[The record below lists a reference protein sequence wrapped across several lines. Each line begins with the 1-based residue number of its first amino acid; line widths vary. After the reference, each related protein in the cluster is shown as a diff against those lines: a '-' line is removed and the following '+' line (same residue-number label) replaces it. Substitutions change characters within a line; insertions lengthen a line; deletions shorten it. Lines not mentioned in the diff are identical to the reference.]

1 MSAHALAVLEFE
13 RVLERVS
20 ERAATAPGRRRIRA
34 LTPRFSALAV
44 RRELDR
50 VRAAIR
56 FHSERPDWGM
66 PPIPEV
72 EDSLRRLDVE
82 GAVLEPLEL
91 HALGVLLASSRTLSG
106 ALAKL
111 DDPTGA
117 LTGLRNRLSE
127 DEELEREIARTVDAD
142 GQVLDGASKDLRRIR
157 DRLRGARGRVVKRLE
172 AVIARLGPRHVVP
185 DASVTLREGRY
196 VIPLRREGRREVSG
210 IVHDESQTGATLYV
224 EPPEAIE
231 AMNELRDLEREE
243 AREIRRVLAALTARI
258 AGGGPRLTG
267 TLDALADFDGL
278 HARAR
283 TAAAWNAH
291 VPEVIEDPAD
301 GVVLA
306 GARHPL
312 LVEAQGLD
320 SVVPFDLELAPE
332 ERAVVVSG
340 PNTGGKS
347 VFLKATGLAAVLT
360 QSGVIPPV
368 APGTRLPVFG
378 AFYADIG
385 DEQSIARSLSTF
397 SAHLENLSEIV
408 RSADQRCLVLV
419 DEMGTGTD
427 PAEGAA
433 LARAMLEQLVL
444 QGALTLASSHLGAL
458 KRLDGEGTG
467 VVNAS
472 LQFDAEAMEPT
483 YRLVKGRPGR
493 SYGLAIARR
502 MGFPREVLDRAET
515 YVDDDEAR
523 LEETLARLE
532 AREAEAERLVHE
544 LDKERA
550 RTSRLTLELER
561 RERSLRESER
571 RQESEAR
578 EEARKLLLGAR
589 AEVEDAVREL
599 RRAAEE
605 NEHLPDAVHRAR
617 SRVERAAEGVRE
629 DGREGARRGRE
640 GNIPEG
646 LDAGRRVRIRAT
658 GAKGLVVEVR
668 SDRAQVEVGALKIE
682 VPLEDLELAE
692 GGESSAFSS
701 VSGKGAR
708 GSASTRSST
717 GWVGPESGMA
727 RLEVDLRGLRVHEV
741 EIELARALDEAILE
755 DLPELRIIHGKG
767 TGALRKRVGEM
778 LEADKRV
785 RSVRM
790 GGPTE
795 GGAGVTVAGFRE
807 ASAS

>member
-1 MSAHALAVLEFE
+1 MSGHALAVLEFE

-20 ERAATAPGRRRIRA
+20 ERAASGAGRRRIRA
-34 LTPRFSALAV
+34 LSPRTSTTEV
-44 RRELDR
+44 VRELDR
-50 VRAAIR
+50 VRAVMR
-56 FHSERPDWGM
+56 FHAERPDWGM
-66 PPIPEV
+66 PSVPEV
-72 EDSLRRLDVE
+72 DDVLRRLTVE
-82 GAVLEPLEL
+82 GAVLEPQEL
-91 HALGVLLASSRTLSG
+91 HALGVLLASSRALAG
-106 ALAKL
+106 ALARL
-111 DDPTGA
+111 DDPEGA
-117 LTGLRNRLSE
+117 LASLRHRLVE
-127 DEELEREIARTVDAD
+127 EEELEGEIDRTVDGD
-142 GQVLDGASKDLRRIR
+142 GHVQDRASRELRRIR
-157 DRLRGARGRVVKRLE
+157 DRLRGAHGRVVKRLE
-172 AVIARLGPRHVVP
+172 AVMARLDARHAVP

-196 VIPLRREGRREVSG
+196 VIPLRREARREVGG

-243 AREIRRVLAALTARI
+243 AREIRRILAALTARLSPSA
-258 AGGGPRLTG
+258 AGLRGA
-267 TLDALADFDGL
+267 LDALADFDGL

-283 TAAAWNAH
+283 TASAWRAH
-291 VPEVIEDPAD
+291 VPEITDDPAD
-301 GVVLA
+301 GLHLV

-312 LVEAQGLD
+312 LVETQGLEA
-320 SVVPFDLELAPE
+320 VVPYDLELGPE

-347 VFLKATGLAAVLT
+347 VFLKATGLAAALA
-360 QSGVIPPV
+360 QSGVVPPV
-368 APGTRLPVFG
+368 GPGTRLPVFG

-408 RSADQRCLVLV
+408 RRADQRSLVLV

-433 LARAMLEQLVL
+433 LARAMLEELVTR
-444 QGALTLASSHLGAL
+444 GALTLASSHLGAL
-458 KRLDGEGTG
+458 KRLDGEGSR

-502 MGFPREVLDRAET
+502 LGFPEEVLDRAET

-523 LEETLARLE
+523 MEETLARLE

-550 RTSRLTLELER
+550 RTTRLAEDLER
-561 RERSLRESER
+561 RERVLSESER
-571 RQESEAR
+571 HHEAEAK
-578 EEARKLLLGAR
+578 EEARKLLLDAR
-589 AEVEDAVREL
+589 SEVEEAVREL

-605 NEHLPDAVHRAR
+605 HDDMADAVHRAR
-617 SRVERAAEGVRE
+617 SRVERAAEGVRDE
-629 DGREGARRGRE
+629 RRDGGHRGHEGE
-640 GNIPEG
+640 SFEELQP
-646 LDAGRRVRIRAT
+646 GRRVRIRAT
-658 GAKGLVVEVR
+658 GAKGRLAEVR
-668 SDRAQVEVGALKIE
+668 SDRAQVEVGALRIE
-682 VPLEDLELAE
+682 VPLEDLELVE
-692 GGESSAFSS
+692 GGGSTSATP
-701 VSGKGAR
+701 SGR
-708 GSASTRSST
+708 SGSGRASGT
-717 GWVGPESGMA
+717 GSGNGWTGPESGMA
-727 RLEVDLRGLRVHEV
+727 RLEVDLRGLRVHELEV
-741 EIELARALDEAILE
+741 ALARALDEAIFE

-778 LEADKRV
+778 LERDGRV
-785 RSVRM
+785 RTVRM

-807 ASAS
+807 APPS

>member
-1 MSAHALAVLEFE
+1 MSGHALAVLEFE

-20 ERAATAPGRRRIRA
+20 ERAASPAGRRRVRA
-34 LTPRFSALAV
+34 LTPRSSAPEV
-44 RRELDR
+44 VRELDR
-50 VRAAIR
+50 VRAVIR
-56 FHSERPDWGM
+56 FHAERPDWGM
-66 PPIPEV
+66 PPVPEV
-72 EDSLRRLDVE
+72 EDPLRRLGVE

-91 HALGVLLASSRTLSG
+91 HALGVLLASSRQLSVALGKLGDPEG
-106 ALAKL
+106 ALA
-111 DDPTGA
+111 T
-117 LTGLRNRLSE
+117 LRTRLLE
-127 DEELEREIARTVDAD
+127 EEELEREIDRTVDAD
-142 GQVLDGASKDLRRIR
+142 GHVQDRASRELRRIR
-157 DRLRGARGRVVKRLE
+157 DRLRGAHGRVVKRLE
-172 AVIARLGPRHVVP
+172 AVMGRLDARHVVP

-196 VIPLRREGRREVSG
+196 VIPLRREARREVGG

-243 AREIRRVLAALTARI
+243 AREIRRILASLTARLAPEA
-258 AGGGPRLTG
+258 AGLQGA
-267 TLDALADFDGL
+267 LDALADFDGL

-283 TAAAWNAH
+283 TAAAWRAH
-291 VPEVIEDPAD
+291 VPEVAEDPAA
-301 GVVLA
+301 GLVLS

-312 LVEAQGLD
+312 LVESQGLD
-320 SVVPFDLELAPE
+320 AVVPYDLELGPE

-347 VFLKATGLAAVLT
+347 VFLKATGLAAALT
-360 QSGVIPPV
+360 QSGVVPPV
-368 APGTRLPVFG
+368 GPGTRLPVFG

-408 RSADQRCLVLV
+408 HRADGRSLVLV

-433 LARAMLEQLVL
+433 LARAMLEELVAR
-444 QGALTLASSHLGAL
+444 GALTLASSHLGAL
-458 KRLDGEGTG
+458 KRLDGEGSR

-472 LQFDAEAMEPT
+472 LQFDAEEMEPT

-502 MGFPREVLDRAET
+502 LGFPPEVIDRAET

-523 LEETLARLE
+523 MEETLARLE
-532 AREAEAERLVHE
+532 AREAEAERLVHA

-550 RTSRLTLELER
+550 RTSRLTEELER
-561 RERSLRESER
+561 RERALSESER
-571 RQESEAR
+571 RHESEAK

-605 NEHLPDAVHRAR
+605 HDDLAEAVHRAR
-617 SRVERAAEGVRE
+617 SRVERAAQGVRE
-629 DGREGARRGRE
+629 DGRDDARHGRAGE
-640 GNIPEG
+640 APEG
-646 LDAGRRVRIRAT
+646 LEAGRRVRIRAT

-668 SDRAQVEVGALKIE
+668 SDRARVEVGALKIE
-682 VPLEDLELAE
+682 VPLEDLELVE
-692 GGESSAFSS
+692 GGGSGPAAR
-701 VSGKGAR
+701 SGKGGGGAGAGAR
-708 GSASTRSST
+708 PGG
-717 GWVGPESGMA
+717 GWSGPDIGMA
-727 RLEVDLRGLRVHEV
+727 RLEVDLRGLRVHELEV
-741 EIELARALDEAILE
+741 ELARALDQAILE

-778 LEADKRV
+778 LDRDGRV
-785 RSVRM
+785 QTVRM

-807 ASAS
+807 VPAS

>member
-1 MSAHALAVLEFE
+1 MSGHALAVLEFE

-20 ERAATAPGRRRIRA
+20 ERAASGAGRRRIRA
-34 LTPRFSALAV
+34 LSPRTSATEV
-44 RRELDR
+44 VRELDR
-50 VRAAIR
+50 VRAVMR
-56 FHSERPDWGM
+56 FHAERPDWGM
-66 PPIPEV
+66 PPVPEV
-72 EDSLRRLDVE
+72 DETLRRLTVD

-91 HALGVLLASSRTLSG
+91 HALGVLLASSRALSG
-106 ALAKL
+106 ALARL
-111 DDPTGA
+111 DDPEGA
-117 LTGLRNRLSE
+117 LASLRHRLMEEE
-127 DEELEREIARTVDAD
+127 DLEEEIDRTVDGD
-142 GQVLDGASKDLRRIR
+142 GHVQDRASRELRRIR
-157 DRLRGARGRVVKRLE
+157 DRLRGAHGRVVKRLE
-172 AVIARLGPRHVVP
+172 AVMARLEARHAVP

-196 VIPLRREGRREVSG
+196 VIPLRREARREVGG

-243 AREIRRVLAALTARI
+243 AREIRRILAALTARLAPEA
-258 AGGGPRLTG
+258 AGLRGA
-267 TLDALADFDGL
+267 LDALADFDGL

-283 TAAAWNAH
+283 TASAWRAH
-291 VPEVIEDPAD
+291 VPEITEHPGD
-301 GVVLA
+301 GLHLA

-312 LVEAQGLD
+312 LVETQGLD
-320 SVVPFDLELAPE
+320 AVVPYDLELGPE

-347 VFLKATGLAAVLT
+347 VFLKATGLAAALA

-368 APGTRLPVFG
+368 GPGTRLPVFG

-408 RSADQRCLVLV
+408 RRADQRSLVLV

-433 LARAMLEQLVL
+433 LARAMLEELVTR
-444 QGALTLASSHLGAL
+444 GALTLASSHLGAL
-458 KRLDGEGTG
+458 KRLDGEGSR

-502 MGFPREVLDRAET
+502 LGFPEEVLDRAET

-523 LEETLARLE
+523 MEETLARLE

-550 RTSRLTLELER
+550 RTARLGEELER
-561 RERSLRESER
+561 RERVLSESER
-571 RQESEAR
+571 RHEAEAK
-578 EEARKLLLGAR
+578 EEARKLLLDAR
-589 AEVEDAVREL
+589 AEVEEAVLEL

-605 NEHLPDAVHRAR
+605 RDDMADAVHRAR
-617 SRVERAAEGVRE
+617 SRVERAAEGVRDE
-629 DGREGARRGRE
+629 RRDDGPRAREGETFEELQPGS
-640 GNIPEG
+640 
-646 LDAGRRVRIRAT
+646 RVRIRAT
-658 GAKGLVVEVR
+658 GAKGRLVEVR
-668 SDRAQVEVGALKIE
+668 SDRAQVEVGALRIE
-682 VPLEDLELAE
+682 VPLEDLELVE
-692 GGESSAFSS
+692 GGGSTSAAP
-701 VSGKGAR
+701 SGRSAGGR
-708 GSASTRSST
+708 TSGTGSAK
-717 GWVGPESGMA
+717 GWTGPESGMA
-727 RLEVDLRGLRVHEV
+727 RLEVDLRGLRVHELEV
-741 EIELARALDEAILE
+741 ALARALDEAILE

-778 LEADKRV
+778 LERDGRV
-785 RSVRM
+785 RTVRM

-795 GGAGVTVAGFRE
+795 GGAGVTVAGFTE
-807 ASAS
+807 APPS